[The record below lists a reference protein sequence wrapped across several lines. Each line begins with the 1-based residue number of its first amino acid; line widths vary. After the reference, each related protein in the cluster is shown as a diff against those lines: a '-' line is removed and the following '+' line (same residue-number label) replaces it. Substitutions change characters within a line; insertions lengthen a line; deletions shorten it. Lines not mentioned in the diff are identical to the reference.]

1 MWNCSPQNLL
11 MKKEEEIL
19 GLQQMVDLLE
29 DNRREKDKIIKKF
42 EKKLDSLSQQ
52 VQAIWR
58 MQEQRKDL
66 GSSLLAKESLDKKI
80 SYSLTMRAM

>member
-11 MKKEEEIL
+11 PKKKKEEIF

-29 DNRREKDKIIKKF
+29 DNCREKDKIIKKF

-52 VQAIWR
+52 VHAIWSL
-58 MQEQRKDL
+58 QEQRKDL
-66 GSSLLAKESLDKKI
+66 GSLVILAG
-80 SYSLTMRAM
+80 